1 MNLKKTAGI
10 QIVSKYESDL
20 TFPPIAW
27 GDVTHQVR
35 NFTKVGQKTIV
46 IAHTMNTVRV
56 LLNKKGFGV
65 TIKATAIPYH
75 FEVEIKEKNRYII
88 DGQHSKTAKA

>member
-10 QIVSKYESDL
+10 NIVSKYESDL

-27 GDVTHQVR
+27 GDVAHQCR
-35 NFTKVGQKTIV
+35 NFSTVGQKTIV
-46 IAHTMNTVRV
+46 IAHNIHTVRAQ
-56 LLNKKGFGV
+56 LNSKGFGV

-75 FEVEIKEKNRYII
+75 FEVEIKEKNRYIK